1 MNSEDWTA
9 YHSTED
15 MIISPRQGRNEK
27 TIPPSGVLLVNPGDA
42 RVGHADCIGAGGE
55 SRTFFHSNLSIQA
68 DNRLFV
74 AGPAVGAPIAAMTVE
89 KLIAL
94 GAKNIYLLSW
104 CGAISPKLKVGDIV
118 IGGLPLSGEGTS
130 RYYACDLP
138 AAPSPIL
145 TEKLDN
151 YIQALGINTV
161 HGKIWSTDAPY
172 RESRW
177 YLEKI
182 RKDERIVGVDMEYSA
197 LCAVCT
203 FRKVRFAGV
212 FLVSDEL
219 WGEKWRPG
227 FRDPQFLARGRKLIA
242 MLLSE
247 HMHSED

>member
-1 MNSEDWTA
+1 MNNEDWTA
-9 YHSTED
+9 YHSRED
-15 MIISPRQGRNEK
+15 MIISPRRGKNEK

-42 RVGHADCIGAGGE
+42 RVGHAEIIGAGGE
-55 SRTFFHSNLSIQA
+55 SRPFFHSNLSIGA
-68 DNRLFV
+68 DNRLFI
-74 AGPAVGAPIAAMTVE
+74 AGPAVGAPVAAMTVE

-94 GAKNIYLLSW
+94 GAKSIYLLSW

-130 RYYACDLP
+130 QYYTCDLP
-138 AAPSPIL
+138 AVPSPTL
-145 TEKLDN
+145 ADRLDRN
-151 YIQALGINTV
+151 VQALGDNSV

-172 RESRW
+172 RESRG

-182 RKDERIVGVDMEYSA
+182 WKDQGIVGVDMEYSA

-203 FRKVRFAGV
+203 FRRVQFAGI

-227 FRDPQFLARGRKLIA
+227 FKNPEFLARGRRLIA
-242 MLLSE
+242 MLLSG
-247 HMHSED
+247 HMHSEN